1 MGTIGKGAGKRMKKV
16 IPALVAIVLILV
28 IVAGSIG
35 VKLVEKYS
43 YSKERAD
50 LEEYYDLQDENE
62 TAIVLQDEILEDKAL
77 LLDGTYYFA
86 LSTVHQYLNERFYE
100 DSGEG
105 LLLYTTPT
113 DIIRAEIGSAVFT
126 QDGSGQDAGYVIS
139 RYVGDTLYVA
149 VDYVKKFTNFSYE
162 TFTNPNRMQV
172 YTQWE
177 EQILADVGKDTQI
190 RYQGGIKSDI
200 LIDAEAG
207 TQVVVL
213 EEMEKWVKVKAKAVI
228 GYVEKKRL
236 NNIRTERLTA
246 VTDYEEPVYTNIS
259 KDYKICMGWHQ
270 VTSAA
275 ANATLSEATSATEGM
290 NTISPTWFSLSDN
303 EGNFTSIASTEYV
316 AQAHQKGLE
325 VWGLVDNFSDAVDSY
340 SVLSSTTK
348 RAHLIDG
355 LIQAAAACGMDGINI
370 DFEQLTPETGRHF
383 VQFLRELSIPCR
395 ANGIVLSVD
404 NYVPIGN
411 TDYYGRRQ
419 QGEVVDYVII
429 MGYDEHWSGSEE
441 AGSVASI
448 DFVETGI
455 ERTLEE
461 VPAEKVINGIP
472 FYTRIWKT
480 EGAQVTSDAVGM
492 NSAEQFLANNGVSAQ
507 WDDTTCQNYAEF
519 EKDGAVYQVWLEDEQ
534 SIQVKLNVMANYGIA
549 GVSAWKLG
557 FERPSVWNVIDGYL
571 HG

>member
-1 MGTIGKGAGKRMKKV
+1 MKKV

-28 IVAGSIG
+28 IVAGSVG

-50 LEEYYDLQDENE
+50 LEEYYGLQDKDE
-62 TAIVLQDEILEDKAL
+62 TAIVLQNEILEDKAL

-86 LSTVHQYLNERFYE
+86 LDTVHQYLNERFYE
-100 DSGEG
+100 DEGEG

-126 QDGSGQDAGYVIS
+126 QDGAAQDAGFVIS

-149 VDYVKKFTNFSYE
+149 ADYVKKFTNFFYE
-162 TFTNPNRMQV
+162 TFTEPNRMQI

-177 EQILADVGKDTQI
+177 EQILADVSKDTQI

-200 LIDAEAG
+200 LIDAKAG

-213 EEMEKWVKVKAKAVI
+213 EEMENWVKVKAEAVI

-236 NNIRTERLTA
+236 NHIRTEQLTA

-270 VTSAA
+270 VTTAA
-275 ANATLSEATSATEGM
+275 ANATLAEMTAAAEGM

-370 DFEQLTPETGRHF
+370 DFEQLTPETGKHF

-455 ERTLEE
+455 ARTLEE

-507 WDDTTCQNYAEF
+507 WDDATCQNYAEF
-519 EKDGAVYQVWLEDEQ
+519 EKNDAVYQVWLEDEQ
-534 SIQVKLNVMANYGIA
+534 SIQVKLNIMANYGIA

-557 FERPSVWNVIDGYL
+557 FERPSVWNVIEGYL

>member
-1 MGTIGKGAGKRMKKV
+1 MKKV
-16 IPALVAIVLILV
+16 IPALIAIVLILV
-28 IVAGSIG
+28 IAAGSLG
-35 VKLVEKYS
+35 VKLAEKYS

-50 LEEYYDLQDENE
+50 LEEYYGLQDENE

-86 LSTVHQYLNERFYE
+86 LTTVHQYLNERFYE
-100 DSGEG
+100 DAGEG
-105 LLLYTTPT
+105 LLLYTTPD

-126 QDGSGQDAGYVIS
+126 QDGAGQDAGYVIS

-149 VDYVKKFTNFSYE
+149 ADYVKKFTNFSYE
-162 TFTNPNRMQV
+162 TFTEPNRMQV

-177 EQILADVGKDTQI
+177 DQILADVSKNTQI

-200 LIDAEAG
+200 LIDVSAG

-213 EEMEKWVKVKAKAVI
+213 EEMEKWVEVKAEAVI
-228 GYVEKKRL
+228 GYIEKKRL
-236 NNIRTERLTA
+236 NNIRTEQLAA

-270 VTSAA
+270 VTTSA
-275 ANATLSEATSATEGM
+275 ANATLSDVTSATEGM

-303 EGNFTSIASTEYV
+303 EGNFTSIASAEYV

-325 VWGLVDNFSDAVDSY
+325 VWGLVDNFSDEVDSY

-411 TDYYGRRQ
+411 TYYYGRRQ
-419 QGEVVDYVII
+419 QGEVVDYVVI

-455 ERTLEE
+455 ARTLEE

-534 SIQVKLNVMANYGIA
+534 SIQVKLNVMENYGIA

>member
-1 MGTIGKGAGKRMKKV
+1 MKKV

-28 IVAGSIG
+28 IVAGSVG
-35 VKLVEKYS
+35 VKLAEKYS

-50 LEEYYDLQDENE
+50 MEEYYDLNDENE
-62 TAIVLQDEILEDKAL
+62 TAIVLQDELLEDKAL

-86 LSTVHQYLNERFYE
+86 LDTVHQYLNERFYE
-100 DSGEG
+100 DAGEG

-126 QDGSGQDAGYVIS
+126 QDGAAQDAGYVIS
-139 RYVGDTLYVA
+139 RYEGDTLYVA
-149 VDYVKKFTNFSYE
+149 ADYVKKFTNFSYE
-162 TFTNPNRMQV
+162 TYTEPNRMQL
-172 YTQWE
+172 YTEWE
-177 EQILADVGKDTQI
+177 EQILADVSKDTQI

-213 EEMEKWVKVKAKAVI
+213 EEMENWVKVKAEAVI

-270 VTSAA
+270 VTTAA
-275 ANATLSEATSATEGM
+275 ANATLPEMTAATEGM

-370 DFEQLTPETGRHF
+370 DFEQLTPETGKHF
-383 VQFLRELSIPCR
+383 VQFLRELSILCR

-455 ERTLEE
+455 TRTLEE
-461 VPAEKVINGIP
+461 VPAEKVINGVP

-480 EGAQVTSDAVGM
+480 EGAQVTSEAVGM
-492 NSAEQFLANNGVSAQ
+492 NSAEQFLANHGVSAE

-519 EKDGAVYQVWLEDEQ
+519 EENGAVYQVWLEDEQ